1 MNMTGERDEIKGLSS
16 PELLESARMHGYN
29 VLQQKTGNNFVEAI
43 EEMSSETIGPATL
56 WL

>member
-1 MNMTGERDEIKGLSS
+1 MTGERDEIKGLSS